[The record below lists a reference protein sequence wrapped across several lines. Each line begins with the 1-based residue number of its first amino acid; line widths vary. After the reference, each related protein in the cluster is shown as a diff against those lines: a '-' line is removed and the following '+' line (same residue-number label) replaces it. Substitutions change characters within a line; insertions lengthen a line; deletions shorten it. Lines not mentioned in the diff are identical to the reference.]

1 MGSKF
6 PQPRPT
12 GSHNQWEDV
21 PLPPPPPPKKAA
33 HINAPLIIRETKKEA
48 SPMSLSVFKPGT
60 KVTIGND
67 ITAQVRQVCIQ
78 EDGIT
83 YEVIWW
89 SDRERKTQWLSA
101 FEVEPLKETTL
112 IPVGFQNGH

>member
-1 MGSKF
+1 VRTSANY
-6 PQPRPT
+6 
-12 GSHNQWEDV
+12 H
-21 PLPPPPPPKKAA
+21 KAA
-33 HINAPLIIRETKKEA
+33 KIVKEVP
-48 SPMSLSVFKPGT
+48 PMSLSVFKPGT